1 MDITPIRRLAI
12 VNRGE
17 AAMRCVR
24 TVKSLRALEGSD
36 LQVIALYTDPDRDA
50 PFVRHSD
57 MACRLP
63 IKTTPVAAYL
73 DHDLLLQTLKQ
84 MNVDAVWPGWGFV
97 AESAEFVDR
106 LRDEGIRF
114 LGPTGDTMRRLG
126 DKIASKELAER
137 VGVPVTAWSGGVL
150 RDIAHAR
157 EAAEKVGAP
166 LVVKASAG
174 GGGRGIRVVE
184 NLDTLATAF
193 ESARSEAKSA
203 FGDDRLFLEKMVQG
217 GRHIEVQIVADKHGW
232 VKALGVRDC
241 SVQRRHQKVI
251 EEAPPTGLS
260 AGVIDR
266 VKRSAEM
273 LAAEVGYSGVG
284 TVEFL
289 VKDPDFF
296 FLEMNPRLQVEHGIT
311 EEITRTDLVELQI
324 RIARGEKLSN
334 LKPQD
339 SGVCIEAR
347 VNAEDPDQGF
357 LPAPGRIAL
366 FDPAL
371 GPRVRIDTGVVMGS
385 TVPAAFDSM
394 VAKVMA
400 FGETRE
406 EARARLVSALRDFDL
421 VIERGATNKSYLIQ
435 LLESEPYRRGGVD
448 TRWLD
453 RWNEERDTQPP
464 HAVEGL
470 VLAAILSYRAQWGA
484 ERRNFFAD
492 TGSITP
498 DKIPALDGRELD
510 LEYRGESYR
519 LRVFSVGSSRY
530 RVHLDGHTISARFG
544 DPEQHTARVV
554 IAGRYLR
561 AVHDVTD
568 AYIRVEIEG
577 SVHRFGRQTA
587 GQVRAGAPSMVVSI
601 EVKPGDKVKAGQTLG
616 MVEAM
621 KMEIGFSAPV
631 AGVVT
636 EVRVSKGQQVAAGD
650 VLLVIEQVREEGAET
665 NTGKRLRLPEEK
677 DPLDILFED
686 APGGAVGAPNLLKAE
701 AASAGDRELAMQ
713 AVTEELRRI
722 LLGFDV
728 SENRFNKLL
737 SFLEAELPEGLS
749 KTFMAELAQL
759 RAQLTVF
766 VAVEQLFSRARPVSE
781 SGVLGPSSNARFRAY
796 LRRMRSQGAGI
807 AQDFLDQLKGA
818 LAHYGVTSL
827 ENSEELEKSVFR
839 MFATQ
844 RDPEPRRRLV
854 MAILRR
860 LIALVTQGVDV
871 SSDEDLRE
879 ALGRIATLRDMVS
892 NAIADNALEANYRIF
907 QRPALAR
914 QAAQTAAR
922 LENWLTA
929 AESQSTATTSTPAA
943 VLAELSAAPA
953 PLFARVAHW
962 LHGDDRQRRATAVSA
977 VLRRAYSPKQPISQ
991 VSEPAS
997 GFTVDRLVFEAGLVL
1012 GTFASQS
1019 EVERAVKVLVDLTR
1033 AGKVQALEL
1042 VAVVEDEDAR
1052 EAAIVEAQRALGGG
1066 LTAGRLTLTLV
1077 TPDGA
1082 AHHETFRA
1090 GEGGAA
1096 ERVELHGVHP
1106 EAADRLDIG
1115 RYVNFD
1121 LERLWGSEDVY
1132 CFFAKAKQDANDQRI
1147 FVLADVRG
1155 RPDGDGK
1162 SAELF
1167 VPIFERAFQE
1177 ATRTL
1182 RLNLGIRDPRRE
1194 LQWNR
1199 LVMHL
1204 QHDVEI
1210 DAATAQRLARRLLP
1224 TTRYLGLEKTIVRL
1238 RLANPDRKD
1247 SDARQVELAFSDL
1260 ASSRL
1265 DMLWRK
1271 PRRVPLVPASPYER
1285 KVAACKRRDNVY
1297 PYEIVRML
1305 TQGNEAVE
1313 RAVEAQQSEYARP
1326 VLPVGTFEE
1335 YDLPPDG
1342 SPHAISVAG
1351 REQGKNA
1358 SSIVFG
1364 LITTKTK
1371 KIPEGMQRVLVL
1383 SDPTMGMGSI
1393 ATPECD
1399 RLVAAID
1406 LAEKL
1411 NIPVEWVP
1419 VSAGAK
1425 IAMDSGTET
1434 MDAIARVVRRI
1445 VTFTQSGGVIHCVV
1459 TGINVGAQSYWDSL
1473 ATMLMHT
1480 RGCLIMTPTASMV
1493 LTGSSALA
1501 ASGSVSAEDEVAIGG
1516 HERVM
1521 GPNGEAQYF
1530 APDLLSA
1537 YKILYDHYEFTYVVP
1552 GESGPRRLA
1561 TTDPTKRDVTS
1572 FPYNDGK
1579 AEAQPFK
1586 TIGEILDPKTNPGRK
1601 RMFAMRAL
1609 MAGVIDQDGGQLERW
1624 AHHVGAE
1631 TAIVWDAHLGGYPVL
1646 LLGIESQNLP
1656 RVGYRPSDGPEEW
1669 NGGTLFPQSS
1679 KKVARAINAASGVR
1693 PCVLLANISGFDGSP
1708 ESMRKLQ
1715 LEYGAEI
1722 ARAVVNFQGPILFCI
1737 VGRYHGGAYV
1747 VFSRGLNDNLR
1758 ALAVEGSYASVIGGG
1773 PAATVIFPREV
1784 RARVAADPRI
1794 QQLRATL
1801 RGNPTAEERAAFDKL
1816 RRDVT
1821 IEKRA
1826 EVAAEFDA
1834 VHSVERAKRVGSI
1847 EEIIPPHV
1855 IRPYLIDTLTADLA
1869 RLQK

>member
-24 TVKSLRALEGSD
+24 TVKSLRALEGTD
-36 LQVIALYTDPDRDA
+36 LQVVALYTDPDREA
-50 PFVRHSD
+50 PFVRHAD
-57 MACRLP
+57 LAVRLP

-73 DHDLLLQTLKQ
+73 DHDLLIATLKQ
-84 MNVDAVWPGWGFV
+84 VGADAVWPGWGFV

-150 RDIAHAR
+150 RDIPHAR

-184 NLDTLATAF
+184 DLSTLAAAF

-203 FGDDRLFLEKMVQG
+203 FGDDRLFLEKMVKG

-232 VKALGVRDC
+232 VKALGTRDC

-260 AGVIDR
+260 PGVIDR
-266 VKRSAEM
+266 VKRAAEM

-324 RIARGEKLSN
+324 RIARGEKLSG

-339 SGVCIEAR
+339 FGVCIEAR

-371 GPRVRIDTGVVMGS
+371 GPRVRIDTGVVAGS

-400 FGETRE
+400 FGDTRE

-435 LLESEPYRRGGVD
+435 LLESAPYRKGGVD

-453 RWNEERDTQPP
+453 RWNDERDKQAP

-498 DKIPALDGRELD
+498 DKIPALNGRELD

-519 LRVFSVGSSRY
+519 VRVFSVGASRY
-530 RVHLDGHTISARFG
+530 RVHLDGQTVSARFG
-544 DPEQHTARVV
+544 DPEAHTARIV

-568 AYIRVEIEG
+568 AYIRVEVEG
-577 SVHRFGRQTA
+577 STHRFGRQTA

-601 EVKPGDKVKAGQTLG
+601 EVKPGDKVKPGQTLG

-650 VLLVIEQVREEGAET
+650 VLLVIEPMREEGAEEAAA
-665 NTGKRLRLPEEK
+665 GQRLKLPEEK
-677 DPLDILFED
+677 DPLGLLFD
-686 APGGAVGAPNLLKAE
+686 DGVAGKLTPNLLKAE
-701 AASAGDRELAMQ
+701 ASTATDREQAMLS
-713 AVTEELRRI
+713 AAEETRRI

-737 SFLEAELPEGLS
+737 SFLEAELPEEGLS
-749 KTFMAELAQL
+749 KTFLAELAQL
-759 RAQLTVF
+759 RSQLTVF

-807 AQDFLDQLKGA
+807 AQDFLDSLKVA
-818 LAHYGVTSL
+818 LGHYGLTSL
-827 ENSEELEKSVFR
+827 EMSEELEKSVFR

-871 SSDEDLRE
+871 SADEDLRD
-879 ALGRIATLRDMVS
+879 ALTKIASLRDMVS
-892 NAIADNALEANYRIF
+892 NAIADNALEAHYRIF

-922 LENWLTA
+922 LEAWLTA
-929 AESQSTATTSTPAA
+929 AESQSATTSTPAA
-943 VLAELSAAPA
+943 VLAELSSAPA

-977 VLRRAYSPKQPISQ
+977 VLRRAYAPKQPISQ
-991 VSEPAS
+991 VSEPAA
-997 GFTVDRLVFEAGLVL
+997 GFTVDRLVFETGLVL
-1012 GTFASQS
+1012 GTFASLS
-1019 EVERAVKVLVDLTR
+1019 EVERATKVLIDLTR
-1033 AGKVQALEL
+1033 AGKVHALEL
-1042 VAVVEDEDAR
+1042 VVVIEDEDQR
-1052 EAAIVEAQRALGGG
+1052 EAAVAEAQKALTAG
-1066 LTAGRLTLTLV
+1066 LGAGRLTLTLV

-1082 AHHETFRA
+1082 AHHETFTQTDA
-1090 GEGGAA
+1090 GAN
-1096 ERVELHGVHP
+1096 RVELQGVHP
-1106 EAADRLDIG
+1106 EAAERLDLG
-1115 RYVNFD
+1115 RYVNFE

-1162 SAELF
+1162 SADQF
-1167 VPIFERAFQE
+1167 VPIFERALQE

-1199 LVMHL
+1199 LVMHV
-1204 QHDVEI
+1204 QNEVEI

-1224 TTRYLGLEKTIVRL
+1224 NARYLGLEKTIVRL

-1247 SDARQVELAFSDL
+1247 SDARQVEIAFSDL

-1265 DMLWRK
+1265 DMAWRR

-1285 KVAACKRRDNVY
+1285 KVAACRRRENVY
-1297 PYEIVRML
+1297 PYEIVKML
-1305 TQGNEAVE
+1305 TQGNEAAE
-1313 RAVEAQQSEYARP
+1313 RAVEASQNMDARP

-1335 YDLPPDG
+1335 YELDQSG
-1342 SPHAISVAG
+1342 NGKAVSVAG
-1351 REQGKNA
+1351 REPGKNT

-1364 LITTKTK
+1364 LISTSTK
-1371 KIPEGMQRVLVL
+1371 KVPEGMKRVLVL

-1411 NIPVEWVP
+1411 SVPVEWVP
-1419 VSAGAK
+1419 VCAGAK

-1445 VTFTQSGGVIHCVV
+1445 VTFTQTGGVIHCVV

-1537 YKILYDHYEFTYVVP
+1537 YKILYDHYEYTYVVP
-1552 GESGPRRLA
+1552 GEKGPRRLVSSDA
-1561 TTDPTKRDVTS
+1561 SARDVTTY
-1572 FPYNDGK
+1572 PYNDGK
-1579 AEAQPFK
+1579 PGPQAFK
-1586 TIGEILDPKTNPGRK
+1586 TVGEILDPKTNPGRK

-1609 MAGVIDQDGGQLERW
+1609 MQGVIDGDGGHLERW

-1631 TAIVWDAHLGGYPVL
+1631 TAIVWDAHLGGYPVC
-1646 LLGIESQNLP
+1646 LLGIESQNLQ
-1656 RVGYRPSDGPEEW
+1656 RTGYRPADGPEEW

-1693 PCVLLANISGFDGSP
+1693 PVVLLANISGFDGSP

-1758 ALAVEGSYASVIGGG
+1758 ASAVEGSYASVIGGG

-1794 QQLRATL
+1794 QALRATL
-1801 RGNPTAEERAAFDKL
+1801 KGNPTAEERAAFDKL

-1821 IEKRA
+1821 IEKRGELA
-1826 EVAAEFDA
+1826 REFDA

-1847 EEIIPPHV
+1847 EEIIPAHT

-1869 RLQK
+1869 RLNK

>member
-36 LQVIALYTDPDRDA
+36 LQVIALYTDPDREA
-50 PFVRHSD
+50 PFVRHAD
-57 MACRLP
+57 MAFRLP
-63 IKTTPVAAYL
+63 VKTTPVAAYL
-73 DHDLLLQTLKQ
+73 DHDLLLATLKSFDA
-84 MNVDAVWPGWGFV
+84 DAVWPGWGFV

-150 RDIAHAR
+150 RDLAHAR
-157 EAAEKVGAP
+157 EAAEKVGVP

-184 NLDTLATAF
+184 DMSTLNAAF

-203 FGDDRLFLEKMVQG
+203 FGDDRLFLEKMVKG

-232 VKALGVRDC
+232 VKAVGTRDC

-251 EEAPPTGLS
+251 EEAPPTGLTP
-260 AGVIDR
+260 GVLDR
-266 VKRSAEM
+266 VKRAAEM

-289 VKDPDFF
+289 VKDPDFY

-311 EEITRTDLVELQI
+311 EEITRIDLVELQI
-324 RIARGEKLSN
+324 RIARGEKLSS
-334 LKPQD
+334 LKLQD
-339 SGVCIEAR
+339 HGVCIEAR

-371 GPRVRIDTGVVMGS
+371 GPRVRIDTGVVAGS

-400 FGETRE
+400 FGDTRE
-406 EARARLVSALRDFDL
+406 EARARLISALRDFDL

-435 LLESEPYRRGGVD
+435 LLESEQYRRGGVD

-453 RWNEERDTQPP
+453 RWNEERDKQAP
-464 HAVEGL
+464 HAVEAL

-498 DKIPALDGRELD
+498 DKIPALNGRELD

-519 LRVFSVGSSRY
+519 VRVFSVGASRY
-530 RVHLDGHTISARFG
+530 RVTLDGQTVSARFG
-544 DPEQHTARVV
+544 DPEQHTARIV

-568 AYIRVEIEG
+568 AYIRVEVEG

-601 EVKPGDKVKAGQTLG
+601 EVKPGDKVKPGQTLG

-650 VLLVIEQVREEGAET
+650 VLLVIEPVREEGSDAVA
-665 NTGKRLRLPEEK
+665 GKRLKLPVET
-677 DPLDILFED
+677 DPLYLLFDEG
-686 APGGAVGAPNLLKAE
+686 AGGKLTPNLLKAE
-701 AASAGDRELAMQ
+701 AATAAERELAML
-713 AVTEELRRI
+713 AVAEETRRI

-728 SENRFNKLL
+728 SETRFNKLL
-737 SFLEAELPEGLS
+737 SFLEADLPEDLS
-749 KTFMAELAQL
+749 KTFLAELAQI
-759 RAQLTVF
+759 RVQLSVF

-807 AQDFLDQLKGA
+807 AQDFLDSLKVA
-818 LAHYGVTSL
+818 LGYYGVTGL
-827 ENSEELEKSVFR
+827 EMSEELEKSVFR

-844 RDPEPRRRLV
+844 RDPEPRRTLV

-871 SSDEDLRE
+871 SGDEELRE
-879 ALGRIATLRDMVS
+879 ALTKIASLRDMVS
-892 NAIADNALEANYRIF
+892 NAIADNALEAHYRIF

-922 LENWLTA
+922 LEAWLTA
-929 AESQSTATTSTPAA
+929 AESQTTTTSTPAA
-943 VLAELSAAPA
+943 VLAELSSAPA

-962 LHGDDRQRRATAVSA
+962 LHGEDRQRRATAVSA
-977 VLRRAYSPKQPISQ
+977 VLRRAYAPKQPISQ
-991 VSEPAS
+991 VSEPAAN
-997 GFTVDRLVFEAGLVL
+997 FTVDRLVFETGLVL
-1012 GTFASQS
+1012 GTFAAHA
-1019 EVERAVKVLVDLTR
+1019 EVERAVKVLVDLTK
-1033 AGKVQALEL
+1033 AGKVHALEL
-1042 VAVVEDEDAR
+1042 VVALEDEDQR
-1052 EAAIVEAQRALGGG
+1052 ESAVAAAQKALAGG
-1066 LTAGRLTLTLV
+1066 LGAGRLTLTLV

-1082 AHHETFRA
+1082 AHHETFMQPD
-1090 GEGGAA
+1090 GGIQ
-1096 ERVELHGVHP
+1096 RIELHGVHP
-1106 EAADRLDIG
+1106 EAAERLDLN
-1115 RYVNFD
+1115 RYVNFE

-1132 CFFAKAKQDANDQRI
+1132 CFFAKAKQDENDQRI

-1167 VPIFERAFQE
+1167 VPIFERALQE

-1199 LVMHL
+1199 LVLHV
-1204 QHDVEI
+1204 QHEVEI
-1210 DAATAQRLARRLLP
+1210 DAATAQRVARRLLP
-1224 TTRYLGLEKTIVRL
+1224 NARHLGLEKTIVRL

-1247 SDARQVELAFSDL
+1247 SDARQVEIAFSDL

-1265 DMLWRK
+1265 DMAWRR

-1285 KVAACKRRDNVY
+1285 KVAACRRRENVY

-1305 TQGNEAVE
+1305 TQGNEAIE
-1313 RAVEAQQSEYARP
+1313 RAVEATQSMDARP

-1335 YDLPPDG
+1335 FDLDPTG
-1342 SPHAISVAG
+1342 NGVAVSVSG
-1351 REQGKNA
+1351 REPGKNTA
-1358 SSIVFG
+1358 SIVFG
-1364 LITTKTK
+1364 LITTKTAK
-1371 KIPEGMQRVLVL
+1371 VPEGMQRVLVL

-1411 NIPVEWVP
+1411 SIPVEWVP
-1419 VSAGAK
+1419 VCAGAK

-1434 MDAIARVVRRI
+1434 MDAIARVVKRI
-1445 VTFTQSGGVIHCVV
+1445 VTFTQAGGVIHCVV

-1493 LTGSSALA
+1493 LTGSNALA

-1537 YKILYDHYEFTYVVP
+1537 YKILYDHYEYTYVVP
-1552 GESGPRRLA
+1552 GEQGPRRLP
-1561 TTDPTKRDVTS
+1561 TSDPSSRDVTS
-1572 FPYNDGK
+1572 YPYNDGK
-1579 AEAQPFK
+1579 AGPQAFK

-1609 MAGVIDQDGGQLERW
+1609 MQGVIDEDGGHLERW

-1631 TAIVWDAHLGGYPVL
+1631 TAIVWDAHLGGYPVC
-1646 LLGIESQNLP
+1646 LLGIESQNLQ
-1656 RVGYRPSDGPEEW
+1656 RTGYRPADGPEEW

-1747 VFSRGLNDNLR
+1747 VFSRGLNENLR

-1773 PAATVIFPREV
+1773 PAAAVIFPREV

-1794 QQLRATL
+1794 QALRATL
-1801 RGNPTAEERAAFDKL
+1801 KGNPTAEERAAFDKL

-1826 EVAAEFDA
+1826 ELAREFDA

-1847 EEIIPPHV
+1847 EEIIPAHT
-1855 IRPYLIDTLTADLA
+1855 IRPYLIDTLTKDLA
-1869 RLQK
+1869 RLRK

>member
-1 MDITPIRRLAI
+1 
-12 VNRGE
+12 
-17 AAMRCVR
+17 MRCVR
-24 TVKSLRALEGSD
+24 TVKSLRALEDSGM
-36 LQVIALYTDPDRDA
+36 QVIALYTDPDRDA
-50 PFVRHSD
+50 PFVRHAD
-57 MACRLP
+57 MAYRLP

-73 DHDLLLQTLKQ
+73 DHDLLLKTLKAAGA
-84 MNVDAVWPGWGFV
+84 DAVWPGWGFV

-137 VGVPVTAWSGGVL
+137 VGVPVTAWSGGAL
-150 RDIAHAR
+150 RDLAHAR
-157 EAAEKVGAP
+157 EAAEKVGVP

-184 NLDTLATAF
+184 NLDTLAQAF

-203 FGDDRLFLEKMVQG
+203 FGDDRLFLEKMVKG
-217 GRHIEVQIVADKHGW
+217 GRHIEVQIVADKHGY
-232 VKALGVRDC
+232 VKALGTRDC

-260 AGVIDR
+260 PGVIDR
-266 VKRSAEM
+266 VKRAAEM

-289 VKDPDFF
+289 VKDPECF

-324 RIARGEKLSN
+324 RIARGEKLGG

-339 SGVCIEAR
+339 HGVCIEAR
-347 VNAEDPDQGF
+347 VCAEDPDQGF

-371 GPRVRIDTGVVMGS
+371 GPRVRIDTGVSAGS

-400 FGETRE
+400 FGDTRE

-435 LLESEPYRRGGVD
+435 LLESAPYRQGGVD

-453 RWNEERDTQPP
+453 RWNDERDKQPP

-530 RVHLDGHTISARFG
+530 RVHLDGRTVSARFG
-544 DPEQHTARVV
+544 DPEQHTARIV

-568 AYIRVEIEG
+568 AYIRVEVEG

-621 KMEIGFSAPV
+621 KMEIGFAAPV

-650 VLLVIEQVREEGAET
+650 VILVIEPHREEGAEEA
-665 NTGKRLRLPEEK
+665 TGTRLTLPEEN
-677 DPLDILFED
+677 DPLATLFD
-686 APGGAVGAPNLLKAE
+686 AVPGNAFGKPNLQKAE
-701 AASAGDRELAMQ
+701 AASAAERELAMQ
-713 AVTEELRRI
+713 AVGEEIRRI

-728 SENRFNKLL
+728 SESRFEKLL
-737 SFLEAELPEGLS
+737 RFLEAELPEDGLS
-749 KTFMAELAQL
+749 KTFMDELAQV
-759 RAQLTVF
+759 RSQLSVF
-766 VAVEQLFSRARPVSE
+766 VAVEQLFSRARVLNE
-781 SGVLGPSSNARFRAY
+781 AGVLGPSSNARFRAY

-807 AQDFLDQLKGA
+807 AQDFLDSLKAG
-818 LAHYGVTSL
+818 LVYYGLNSL
-827 ENSEELEKSVFR
+827 EHCEELEKSVFR

-854 MAILRR
+854 MAILQRV
-860 LIALVTQGVDV
+860 IGLVTQGVDV
-871 SSDEDLRE
+871 SADEDLRD
-879 ALGRIATLRDMVS
+879 ALVRISSLRDMVS
-892 NAIADNALEANYRIF
+892 NAIADNALEAHYRIF

-914 QAAQTAAR
+914 QAAHTAAR
-922 LENWLTA
+922 LEAWLTA
-929 AESQSTATTSTPAA
+929 AESQSAAMSTPAA
-943 VLAELSAAPA
+943 VLAELSSAPA
-953 PLFARVAHW
+953 PLFARVAYW
-962 LHGDDRQRRATAVSA
+962 LHGEDRQRRATATSA
-977 VLRRAYSPKQPISQ
+977 VLRRAYAPKQPISQ
-991 VSEPAS
+991 VSEPA
-997 GFTVDRLVFEAGLVL
+997 GGYTVDRLVFDSGLVL
-1012 GTFASQS
+1012 GTFAAPG
-1019 EVERAVKVLVDLTR
+1019 EVEKAVSVLTDLTR

-1042 VAVVEDEDAR
+1042 VVVVEDEAAR
-1052 EAAIVEAQRALGGG
+1052 DAAIAEAEQALGGTLG
-1066 LTAGRLTLTLV
+1066 AGRLTLTVV
-1077 TPDGA
+1077 TPEGA

-1090 GEGGAA
+1090 AADGGV
-1096 ERVELHGVHP
+1096 ERLELHGVHP
-1106 EAADRLDIG
+1106 EAAERLDLN
-1115 RYVNFD
+1115 RYVNFE
-1121 LERLWGSEDVY
+1121 LERLWGSDDVY
-1132 CFFAKAKQDANDQRI
+1132 CFFAKAKQDENDQRI

-1155 RPDGDGK
+1155 RPDGDAK
-1162 SAELF
+1162 NAELF

-1199 LVMHL
+1199 LVMHM
-1204 QHDVEI
+1204 QHEMEI
-1210 DAATAQRLARRLLP
+1210 DAAHAQRLARRLLP
-1224 TTRYLGLEKTIVRL
+1224 TARYLGLEKTIVRL

-1247 SDARQVELAFSDL
+1247 ADARQVELAFSDL

-1265 DMLWRK
+1265 DMAWRK

-1285 KVAACKRRDNVY
+1285 KVAACRRRENVY

-1305 TQGNEAVE
+1305 TQGNEAAE
-1313 RAVEAQQSEYARP
+1313 RAVEATQSKDARP

-1335 YDLPPDG
+1335 FDLAMEG
-1342 SPHAISVAG
+1342 GKAVSVAG
-1351 REQGKNA
+1351 REPGKNK

-1364 LITTKTK
+1364 LISTRTK
-1371 KIPEGMQRVLVL
+1371 KIPEGMRRVLVL

-1406 LAEKL
+1406 LAEEL
-1411 NIPVEWVP
+1411 GIPVEWVP

-1445 VTFTQSGGVIHCVV
+1445 VTFTQTGGVIHCVV
-1459 TGINVGAQSYWDSL
+1459 MGINVGAQSYWDSL

-1501 ASGSVSAEDEVAIGG
+1501 ASGSVSAEDEVSIGG

-1537 YKILYDHYEFTYVVP
+1537 YKILYDHYEYTYVVP
-1552 GESGPRRLA
+1552 GEQGPRRLV
-1561 TTDPTKRDVTS
+1561 TSDQTQRDVTT
-1572 FPYNDGK
+1572 FAYQDGK
-1579 AEAQPFK
+1579 AGPQPFK
-1586 TIGEILDPKTNPGRK
+1586 TVGEILDPKTNPGRK

-1609 MAGVIDQDGGQLERW
+1609 MRGVIDQDGGHIERW

-1631 TAIVWDAHLGGYPVL
+1631 TAIVWDAHLGGYPVC
-1646 LLGIESQNLP
+1646 LLGIESQNLQ
-1656 RVGYRPSDGPEEW
+1656 RTGYRPSDGPEEW

-1693 PCVLLANISGFDGSP
+1693 PVVLLANISGFDGSP

-1773 PAATVIFPREV
+1773 PAAAVVFPREV

-1794 QQLRATL
+1794 QALRGTL
-1801 RGNPTAEERAAFDKL
+1801 RGNPTADERAAFDKL

-1826 EVAAEFDA
+1826 EVAAEYDA

-1847 EEIIPPHV
+1847 EAIIPAHT
-1855 IRPYLIDTLTADLA
+1855 IRPYLIDTLTADLT
-1869 RLQK
+1869 RLRQR

>member
-1 MDITPIRRLAI
+1 M
-12 VNRGE
+12 
-17 AAMRCVR
+17 R
-24 TVKSLRALEGSD
+24 TVKSLRALEGSGM
-36 LQVIALYTDPDRDA
+36 QVIALYTDPDREA
-50 PFVRHSD
+50 PFVRHAD
-57 MACRLP
+57 MAYRLP

-73 DHDLLLQTLKQ
+73 DHDLLLATLKQ
-84 MNVDAVWPGWGFV
+84 AGADAVWPGWGFV

-137 VGVPVTAWSGGVL
+137 VGVPVTAWSGGAL
-150 RDIAHAR
+150 RDVAHAR
-157 EAAEKVGAP
+157 EAAERVGVP

-184 NLDTLATAF
+184 NLDNLAAAF

-203 FGDDRLFLEKMVQG
+203 FGDDRLFLEKMVKG
-217 GRHIEVQIVADKHGW
+217 GRHIEVQIVADKHGF
-232 VKALGVRDC
+232 VKALGTRDC

-260 AGVIDR
+260 AGVIEK
-266 VKRSAEM
+266 VKRAAEM

-289 VKDPDFF
+289 VKDPECF

-324 RIARGEKLSN
+324 RIARGEKLAPIV
-334 LKPQD
+334 KPQD
-339 SGVCIEAR
+339 HGVCIEAR
-347 VNAEDPDQGF
+347 VCAEDPDQGF

-371 GPRVRIDTGVVMGS
+371 GPRVRIDTGVVAGS

-400 FGETRE
+400 FGDTRD

-435 LLESEPYRRGGVD
+435 LLESQPYRQGGVD

-453 RWNEERDTQPP
+453 RWNEERDQQPP
-464 HAVEGL
+464 HAVEAL
-470 VLAAILSYRAQWGA
+470 VLAAILSYRAQWSS
-484 ERRNFFAD
+484 ERRNFFSD
-492 TGSITP
+492 TSSITP

-519 LRVFSVGSSRY
+519 LRVFSVGSNRY
-530 RVHLDGHTISARFG
+530 RVHLDGLTVSARFG
-544 DPEQHTARVV
+544 DPEQHTARIV

-568 AYIRVEIEG
+568 AYIRVEVEG

-636 EVRVSKGQQVAAGD
+636 EVRVTKGQQVAAGD
-650 VLLVIEQVREEGAET
+650 TLLVIEPHREEGAEVAPAT
-665 NTGKRLRLPEEK
+665 RLTLPEEN
-677 DPLDILFED
+677 DPLLTLFD
-686 APGGAVGAPNLLKAE
+686 PAPGGKPGKPNLLKVE
-701 AASAGDRELAMQ
+701 AASAAERGLAMQ
-713 AVTEELRRI
+713 AVAEEIRRI

-728 SENRFNKLL
+728 SESRFEKLL
-737 SFLEAELPEGLS
+737 RFLEAELPEEGLS
-749 KTFMAELAQL
+749 KSFMTELAEIRTEL
-759 RAQLTVF
+759 SVF
-766 VAVEQLFSRARPVSE
+766 VAVEQLFSRARVLNE
-781 SGVLGPSSNARFRAY
+781 AGVLGPSSNARFRAY

-807 AQDFLDQLKGA
+807 AQDFLDQLKAA
-818 LAHYGVTSL
+818 LVYYGLSSL
-827 ENSEELEKSVFR
+827 EISEELEKSVFR

-860 LIALVTQGVDV
+860 LIGLVTQGVDV
-871 SSDEDLRE
+871 SADEELRD
-879 ALGRIATLRDMVS
+879 ALNRISSLRDMVS
-892 NAIADNALEANYRIF
+892 NAIADNALEAHYRIF

-922 LENWLTA
+922 LETWLTA
-929 AESQSTATTSTPAA
+929 AESQNAAVSTPAA

-953 PLFARVAHW
+953 PLFARVAYW
-962 LHGDDRQRRATAVSA
+962 LHGEDRQRRATATSA

-991 VSEPAS
+991 VSEPAQ
-997 GFTVDRLVFEAGLVL
+997 GYTVDRLVFEGGLVL
-1012 GTFASQS
+1012 GTFAAPS
-1019 EVERAVKVLVDLTR
+1019 EVAKAVAALNELTR

-1042 VAVVEDEDAR
+1042 VVAVDEDEATRDAVIA
-1052 EAAIVEAQRALGGG
+1052 ETERALGGALG
-1066 LTAGRLTLTLV
+1066 ATRLTLTLV
-1077 TPDGA
+1077 TPDAA

-1090 GEGGAA
+1090 LEGGGI
-1096 ERVELHGVHP
+1096 EKIQLHGVHP
-1106 EAADRLDIG
+1106 EAAERLDMG

-1121 LERLWGSEDVY
+1121 LERLWGSDDVY
-1132 CFFAKAKQDANDQRI
+1132 CFFAKAKQDDNDQRL

-1199 LVMHL
+1199 LVMHM
-1204 QHDVEI
+1204 QHEMEI
-1210 DAATAQRLARRLLP
+1210 DASMAQRLARRLLP
-1224 TTRYLGLEKTIVRL
+1224 NARYLGLEKTIVRL

-1247 SDARQVELAFSDL
+1247 ADARQVELAFSDL

-1265 DMLWRK
+1265 DMAWRK

-1285 KVAACKRRDNVY
+1285 KVAACRRRELVY

-1313 RAVEAQQSEYARP
+1313 RAVEASQNKDARP

-1335 YDLPPDG
+1335 FDLTTPG
-1342 SPHAISVAG
+1342 GKAVSVSG
-1351 REQGKNA
+1351 REPGKNTA
-1358 SSIVFG
+1358 SIVFG
-1364 LITTKTK
+1364 LISTKTK
-1371 KIPEGMQRVLVL
+1371 KIPEGMRRVLVL

-1406 LAEKL
+1406 LAEEL
-1411 NIPVEWVP
+1411 GVPVEWVP

-1493 LTGSSALA
+1493 LTGSNALA

-1537 YKILYDHYEFTYVVP
+1537 YKILYDHYEYTYVVP
-1552 GESGPRRLA
+1552 GEKGPRRLV
-1561 TTDPTKRDVTS
+1561 TSDVTQRDVTEY
-1572 FPYNDGK
+1572 PYNDGK
-1579 AEAQPFK
+1579 AGPQSFK

-1609 MAGVIDQDGGQLERW
+1609 MKGVIDQDGGHIERW

-1631 TAIVWDAHLGGYPVL
+1631 TAIVWDAHLGGYPVC
-1646 LLGIESQNLP
+1646 LLGIESQNLQ
-1656 RVGYRPSDGPEEW
+1656 RTGYRPSDGPEEW

-1722 ARAVVNFQGPILFCI
+1722 ARAVVNFQGPLVFL
-1737 VGRYHGGAYV
+1737 VVSRYHGGAYV
-1747 VFSRGLNDNLR
+1747 VFSREL
-1758 ALAVEGSYASVIGGG
+1758 
-1773 PAATVIFPREV
+1773 
-1784 RARVAADPRI
+1784 
-1794 QQLRATL
+1794 
-1801 RGNPTAEERAAFDKL
+1801 
-1816 RRDVT
+1816 
-1821 IEKRA
+1821 
-1826 EVAAEFDA
+1826 
-1834 VHSVERAKRVGSI
+1834 
-1847 EEIIPPHV
+1847 
-1855 IRPYLIDTLTADLA
+1855 
-1869 RLQK
+1869 

>member
-1 MDITPIRRLAI
+1 MDIKPIRRLAI

-24 TVKSLRALEGSD
+24 TVKSLRALEGTELS
-36 LQVIALYTDPDRDA
+36 VIALYTEPDREA
-50 PFVRHSD
+50 PFVRHAD
-57 MACRLP
+57 MAFRLP

-73 DHDLLLQTLKQ
+73 DHELLLATLQ
-84 MNVDAVWPGWGFV
+84 LAEADAVWPGWGFV
-97 AESAEFVDR
+97 AESAEFVDK
-106 LRDEGIRF
+106 LRDAGIRF

-126 DKIASKELAER
+126 DKIASKQLAET
-137 VGVPVTAWSGGVL
+137 VGVSVTAWSGGVL
-150 RDIAHAR
+150 HDVAEAR
-157 EAAEKVGAP
+157 AAAEKVGVP

-184 NLDTLATAF
+184 SLDKLAQAY
-193 ESARSEAKSA
+193 ESARSEAKTA
-203 FGDDRLFLEKMVQG
+203 FGDDRLFLEKMVSG
-217 GRHIEVQIVADKHGW
+217 GRHIEVQIVADQHGF
-232 VKALGVRDC
+232 VKALGTRDC

-251 EEAPPTGLS
+251 EEAPPSGLS
-260 AGVIDR
+260 AGVIEN
-266 VKRSAEM
+266 VKR
-273 LAAEVGYSGVG
+273 AAELLASNVGYSGVG

-289 VKDPDFF
+289 VKDPDYF
-296 FLEMNPRLQVEHGIT
+296 FLEMNPRLQVEHGIS

-324 RIARGEKLSN
+324 RIARGESLAGFA
-334 LKPQD
+334 PRDQ
-339 SGVCIEAR
+339 GVCIEAR
-347 VNAEDPDQGF
+347 VCAEDPDQGF

-371 GPRVRIDTGVVMGS
+371 GPRVRIDTGVVVGS

-394 VAKVMA
+394 VAKVMT
-400 FGETRE
+400 FGDTRE

-435 LLESEPYRRGGVD
+435 LLESEPYKKGGVD

-464 HAVEGL
+464 HAAEAL
-470 VLAAILSYRAQWGA
+470 VLAGILSYRAQWRA

-498 DKIPALDGRELD
+498 DKIPALDGREFD

-519 LRVFSVGSSRY
+519 VRVFSIGSSRY
-530 RVHLDGHTISARFG
+530 RVHLDGRVISARFG
-544 DPEQHTARVV
+544 DPEQHTARMV
-554 IAGRYLR
+554 ICGRYLR

-568 AYIRVEIEG
+568 AYIRVEVEG
-577 SVHRFGRQTA
+577 STHRFGRQTA

-601 EVKPGDKVKAGQTLG
+601 DVKPGDKVKAGQMLG

-631 AGVVT
+631 AGNVT
-636 EVRVSKGQQVAAGD
+636 EVRVGKGQQVAAGD
-650 VLLVIEQVREEGAET
+650 VLLVIEPVREAG
-665 NTGKRLRLPEEK
+665 
-677 DPLDILFED
+677 
-686 APGGAVGAPNLLKAE
+686 AE
-701 AASAGDRELAMQ
+701 AATAGARLRVPDEFDPLSVMFDAGCTQPDLRAADRATAAQRQLAMGT
-713 AVTEELRRI
+713 VNEEIRRI
-722 LLGFDV
+722 LLGFDMAE
-728 SENRFNKLL
+728 SRFNRLL
-737 SFLEAELPEGLS
+737 DFIEAPVPEGLS
-749 KTFMAELAQL
+749 APFLSELAQV
-759 RAQLTVF
+759 RSQLSVF
-766 VAVEQLFSRARPVSE
+766 VSVEQLFSRARPVIE
-781 SGVLGPSSNARFRAY
+781 GGMLGPSNSARFRAY

-807 AQDFLDQLKGA
+807 APDFLDLLKGA
-818 LAHYGVTSL
+818 LKLYGVTSL
-827 ENSEELEKSVFR
+827 EQSEELEKSLFR
-839 MFATQ
+839 LFATQ
-844 RDPEPRRRLV
+844 RNPEPRRRLV
-854 MAILRR
+854 MGILRR
-860 LIALVTQGVDV
+860 LISLLDRGADV
-871 SSDEDLRE
+871 SQDDELRT
-879 ALGRIATLRDMVS
+879 ALMRLASLRDMIS
-892 NAIADNALEANYRIF
+892 NALADNALEANYRIF
-907 QRPALAR
+907 QRPALALSEE
-914 QAAQTAAR
+914 QTARR
-922 LENWLTA
+922 LETWLTDAEAQSA
-929 AESQSTATTSTPAA
+929 AASPPAA
-943 VLAELSAAPA
+943 VMAELSAAPSG
-953 PLFARVAHW
+953 LFTRVLDW
-962 LHGDDRQRRATAVSA
+962 LHEADGHRRAIAVSA
-977 VLRRAYSPKQPISQ
+977 LLRRVYAPKQPSAHS
-991 VSEPAS
+991 SEPVNS
-997 GFTVDRLVFEAGLVL
+997 QTVDRLQFADGLVL
-1012 GTFASQS
+1012 GSFTQSAELAKTMRALLDLARAS
-1019 EVERAVKVLVDLTR
+1019 KVH
-1033 AGKVQALEL
+1033 ALEL
-1042 VAVVEDEDAR
+1042 IVPVSNEAAR
-1052 EAAIVEAQRALGGG
+1052 ETLIATAEKALDAPLPAARF
-1066 LTAGRLTLTLV
+1066 TLTLV
-1077 TPDGA
+1077 SLDGTL
-1082 AHHETFRA
+1082 HHETFKANGA
-1090 GEGGAA
+1090 GVERLPLHGLHPETA
-1096 ERVELHGVHP
+1096 ERIDLN
-1106 EAADRLDIG
+1106 
-1115 RYVNFD
+1115 RYVNFE
-1121 LERLWGSEDVY
+1121 LERLWGSDDVY
-1132 CFFAKAKQDANDQRI
+1132 CFYAQAKQDTNDQRL

-1155 RPDGDGK
+1155 RPADESKD
-1162 SAELF
+1162 AELF
-1167 VPIFERAFQE
+1167 IPIFERAFQE

-1182 RLNLGIRDPRRE
+1182 RLNLGMRDPRRE
-1194 LQWNR
+1194 MQWNR

-1204 QHDVEI
+1204 QHEVNI
-1210 DAATAQRLARRLLP
+1210 DAATAQRLARDLMS
-1224 TTRYLGLEKTIVRL
+1224 TTRYLGLEKTVVRL
-1238 RLANPDRKD
+1238 KLASGDRR
-1247 SDARQVELAFSDL
+1247 DADRQVELAFSDL

-1265 DMLWRK
+1265 DMHWRK

-1285 KVAACKRRDNVY
+1285 KVAAARRRELVY

-1305 TQGNEAVE
+1305 TQGNEALE
-1313 RAVEAQQSEYARP
+1313 RAVEASQRNNARP

-1335 YDLPPDG
+1335 YDLDETSG
-1342 SPHAISVAG
+1342 SARAISVSG
-1351 REQGKNA
+1351 REPGKNT

-1364 LITTKTK
+1364 VISTPTPKV
-1371 KIPEGMQRVLVL
+1371 PEGMQRVLVL

-1406 LAEKL
+1406 LAERL
-1411 NIPVEWVP
+1411 STPVEWVP

-1473 ATMLMHT
+1473 ATMLTHT

-1493 LTGSSALA
+1493 LTGSNALA

-1552 GESGPRRLA
+1552 GERGPRKLA
-1561 TTDPTKRDVTS
+1561 TTDASDRDVRA
-1572 FPYNDGK
+1572 FPYSDGK
-1579 AEAQPFK
+1579 NAPQPFK
-1586 TIGEILDPKTNPGRK
+1586 TVGEILDPETNPGRK
-1601 RMFAMRAL
+1601 RMFAMRAI
-1609 MAGVIDQDGGQLERW
+1609 MQGVIDQDGGHLERW
-1624 AHHVGAE
+1624 AHHEGAE

-1646 LLGIESQNLP
+1646 VLGIESQNLQ
-1656 RVGYRPSDGPEEW
+1656 RKGYRPADGPEEW

-1679 KKVARAINAASGVR
+1679 KKIARAINAASGNR

-1758 ALAVEGSYASVIGGG
+1758 AAAVEGSYASVIGGG
-1773 PAATVIFPREV
+1773 PAAAVVFPREV
-1784 RARVAADPRI
+1784 RARVANDARI
-1794 QQLRATL
+1794 QALRGTL

-1826 EVAAEFDA
+1826 EVAAEFDK

-1847 EEIIPPHV
+1847 EEIIPAST
-1855 IRPYLIDTLTADLA
+1855 IRPYLIDTLRKDLA
-1869 RLQK
+1869 RLAK

>member
-24 TVKSLRALEGSD
+24 TVKSLRALEGSG
-36 LQVIALYTDPDRDA
+36 LSVIALYTDADREA
-50 PFVRHSD
+50 PFVRHAD
-57 MACRLP
+57 MAYRLP
-63 IKTTPVAAYL
+63 VTTTPVAAYL
-73 DHDLLLQTLKQ
+73 DHDLLLATLLQ
-84 MNVDAVWPGWGFV
+84 AGVDAVWPGWGFV
-97 AESAEFVDR
+97 AESADFVDR
-106 LRDEGIRF
+106 LRDAGIRF

-137 VGVPVTAWSGGVL
+137 VGVPVTAWSRGVL

-157 EAAEKVGAP
+157 EAAEIVGVP

-184 NLDTLATAF
+184 HLDQLAQAY

-203 FGDDRLFLEKMVQG
+203 FGDDRMFLEKMVQG
-217 GRHIEVQIVADKHGW
+217 GRHIEVQIVADQHGF
-232 VKALGVRDC
+232 VKALGCRDC

-260 AGVIDR
+260 PGVIEQ
-266 VKRSAEM
+266 VKR
-273 LAAEVGYSGVG
+273 AAELLASNVGYSGVG

-324 RIARGEKLSN
+324 RIARGENLAKLA
-334 LKPQD
+334 PREH
-339 SGVCIEAR
+339 GVCIEAR
-347 VNAEDPDQGF
+347 VCAEDPDQGF

-400 FGETRE
+400 FGDSRE

-435 LLESEPYRRGGVD
+435 LLESAPYKAGGVD

-453 RWNEERDTQPP
+453 RWNEERDTQAP
-464 HAVEGL
+464 HAVEAL
-470 VLAAILSYRAQWGA
+470 VLAGILSHRAQWRA

-492 TGSITP
+492 TSSITP
-498 DKIPALDGRELD
+498 DKIPALDGREFD

-519 LRVFSVGSSRY
+519 MRVFSIGSSRY
-530 RVHLDGHTISARFG
+530 RVHLDGRVISARFG
-544 DPEQHTARVV
+544 DPEQHTARMVL
-554 IAGRYLR
+554 AGGYLR

-568 AYIRVEIEG
+568 ACIRAEVEG

-601 EVKPGDKVKAGQTLG
+601 DVKAGDKIKAGQMLG

-621 KMEIGFSAPV
+621 KMEIGFAAPV
-631 AGVVT
+631 TGTVT

-650 VLLVIEQVREEGAET
+650 VLVVIEPARE
-665 NTGKRLRLPEEK
+665 TGVEAAVTAGNRLRLPDEV
-677 DPLDILFED
+677 DPLAVLFD
-686 APGGAVGAPNLLKAE
+686 AKTHKPNLLAADQAPVE
-701 AASAGDRELAMQ
+701 ARLLAMS
-713 AVTEELRRI
+713 AVNEEIRRI
-722 LLGFDV
+722 LLGFDL
-728 SENRFNKLL
+728 SEPRFNMLL
-737 SFLEAELPEGLS
+737 DFLEAPLPEHLS
-749 KTFMAELAQL
+749 ATFLSELAKVRPQIS
-759 RAQLTVF
+759 VF
-766 VAVEQLFSRARPVSE
+766 VSVEQLFSRARPVAE
-781 SGVLGPSSNARFRAY
+781 GGLLGPSNNARFRAY

-807 AQDFLDQLKGA
+807 AQDFLDLLKVA
-818 LAHYGVTSL
+818 LTNYGVSSL
-827 ENSEELEKSVFR
+827 EHAEELEKAIFR
-839 MFATQ
+839 LFATQ

-860 LIALVTQGVDV
+860 LIALIDRDVDV
-871 SSDEDLRE
+871 SQDEGLRNGLLRL
-879 ALGRIATLRDMVS
+879 ASLRDMVS
-892 NAIADNALEANYRIF
+892 NALADNALEAHYRIF

-914 QAAQTAAR
+914 HEEQTARR
-922 LENWLTA
+922 LESWLTA
-929 AESQSTATTSTPAA
+929 AEAQSATASPPAA
-943 VLAELSAAPA
+943 VLVELSAAPA
-953 PLFARVAHW
+953 TLFTRVLDW
-962 LHGDDRQRRATAVSA
+962 LHESDRHRRAIAVSA
-977 VLRRAYSPKQPISQ
+977 LLRRVYAPKQPS
-991 VSEPAS
+991 VHVAEPVN
-997 GFTVDRLVFEAGLVL
+997 GQTIDRLQFAEGLVL
-1012 GTFASQS
+1012 GAFAAPD
-1019 EVERAVKVLVDLTR
+1019 ELPKAIHALVDLAR
-1033 AGKVQALEL
+1033 AGKAHALEL
-1042 VAVVEDEDAR
+1042 IVPVRPEADR
-1052 EAAIVEAQRALGGG
+1052 EKLIAAAMRAAASLMPEA
-1066 LTAGRLTLTLV
+1066 RLTLTLV
-1077 TPDGA
+1077 CPDGSQ
-1082 AHHETFRA
+1082 HHETFKA
-1090 GEGGAA
+1090 GSTGSGL
-1096 ERVELHGVHP
+1096 ERVALCGVHP
-1106 EAADRLDIG
+1106 EAAERIDLG
-1115 RYVNFD
+1115 RYVNFE
-1121 LERLWGSEDVY
+1121 LERLWGGDDVY
-1132 CFFAKAKQDANDQRI
+1132 CFFAKAKQDENDRRL

-1155 RPDGDGK
+1155 RPAEDSKD
-1162 SAELF
+1162 AELF
-1167 VPIFERAFQE
+1167 IPIFERAFQE

-1199 LVMHL
+1199 LVMHMQHEL
-1204 QHDVEI
+1204 QI
-1210 DAATAQRLARRLLP
+1210 DAATAQRLARELMS

-1238 RLANPDRKD
+1238 KLASERR
-1247 SDARQVELAFSDL
+1247 DADRQVELAFSDL

-1265 DMLWRK
+1265 EMHWRK

-1285 KVAACKRRDNVY
+1285 KVATARRRDLVY

-1305 TQGNEAVE
+1305 TQGNEALE
-1313 RAVEAQQSEYARP
+1313 RAVEAEQRNNARP
-1326 VLPVGTFEE
+1326 VLPVGAFEE
-1335 YDLPPDG
+1335 YDLDPDSG
-1342 SPHAISVAG
+1342 TVRAISVAG
-1351 REQGKNA
+1351 REPGKNT

-1364 LITTKTK
+1364 VISTPTAKV
-1371 KIPEGMQRVLVL
+1371 PEGMKRVLVL
-1383 SDPTMGMGSI
+1383 SDPTMGMGAL

-1411 NIPVEWVP
+1411 SIPVEWVP
-1419 VSAGAK
+1419 ISAGAK

-1434 MDAIARVVRRI
+1434 MDAIAQVVRRI

-1459 TGINVGAQSYWDSL
+1459 TGVNVGAQSYWDSL

-1480 RGCLIMTPTASMV
+1480 RGCLIMTPPAYMV
-1493 LTGSSALA
+1493 LTGKASLA

-1552 GESGPRRLA
+1552 GERGPRKLA
-1561 TTDPTKRDVTS
+1561 TTDTSARDVTL
-1572 FPYNDGK
+1572 FPYSDGK
-1579 AEAQPFK
+1579 SAPQPFK
-1586 TIGEILDPKTNPGRK
+1586 TVGEILDPKTNPGRK
-1601 RMFAMRAL
+1601 RMFAMRAV
-1609 MAGVIDQDGGQLERW
+1609 MQGVIDQDGGHLERW
-1624 AHHVGAE
+1624 AHQVGAE
-1631 TAIVWDAHLGGYPVL
+1631 TAIVWDAHLGGYPVC
-1646 LLGIESQNLP
+1646 LLGLESQNLP
-1656 RVGYRPSDGPEEW
+1656 RIGYRPADGPEEW

-1693 PCVLLANISGFDGSP
+1693 PVVLLANISGFDGSP

-1773 PAATVIFPREV
+1773 PAAAVIFAREV
-1784 RARVAADPRI
+1784 RARVADDPRI
-1794 QQLRATL
+1794 QALRATL
-1801 RGNPTAEERAAFDKL
+1801 RGNPSAEERAAFDKL

-1826 EVAAEFDA
+1826 EMAAEYDA

-1847 EEIIPPHV
+1847 EEIIPART
-1855 IRPYLIDTLTADLA
+1855 IRPYLIDTLRKDLA
-1869 RLQK
+1869 RLAK